1 MVSMIKF
8 ATVEYG
14 EIVLYTKHGNS
25 TCYRKP
31 IFEDR
36 AEVITAKQFD
46 EALTEAKKHTE
57 TYYYQ
62 EGSNK
67 K

>member
-1 MVSMIKF
+1 MFKF

-14 EIVLYTKHGNS
+14 EIVLYVKYGNNTYS
-25 TCYRKP
+25 RKP
-31 IFEDR
+31 IFEER
-36 AEVITAKQFD
+36 AEGISAKRFN
-46 EALTEAKKHTE
+46 AAWAEAKKHKE

-67 K
+67 

>member
-1 MVSMIKF
+1 MFKF

-14 EIVLYTKHGNS
+14 EIVLYVKYGNN
-25 TCYRKP
+25 TYYRKP
-31 IFEDR
+31 IFENR
-36 AEVITAKQFD
+36 SESITAKQFND
-46 EALTEAKKHTE
+46 AHVEAKKHKE

-67 K
+67 Q

>member
-1 MVSMIKF
+1 MIKF

-46 EALTEAKKHTE
+46 EALFEALKAFRLKIALKE
-57 TYYYQ
+57 KI
-62 EGSNK
+62 ES
-67 K
+67 

>member
-1 MVSMIKF
+1 MIKF

-14 EIVLYTKHGNS
+14 EIVLYTKQENS
-25 TCYRKP
+25 TCFRKP

-36 AEVITAKQFD
+36 AVMISSKQF
-46 EALTEAKKHTE
+46 EQAWSEAKKHTD

>member
-1 MVSMIKF
+1 MIKF

-14 EIVLYTKHGNS
+14 EIVLYTKHENS

-31 IFEDR
+31 IFEER
-36 AEVITAKQFD
+36 AEVISAKQFE
-46 EALTEAKKHTE
+46 EAWIEAKKHKE

-62 EGSNK
+62 EGSK
-67 K
+67 SK